1 MRDAFAER
9 VLNDFVFADSR
20 LGSHP
25 VLGATCLWLRG
36 AELVSGELAPP
47 RPTGRELRIPLL
59 PETIATAPLR
69 DGCALII
76 QEPHLVP
83 NLPKEAERWGL
94 VGDILSVLVEPLFD
108 ANQVVGTLSFH
119 SRVAHFFDDR
129 RLAMTRLIG
138 ALIVYLHLH
147 WNDRISTPASRA
159 LGEAMRQV
167 RESQGLTQ
175 DQLGSRL
182 GLNRI
187 TLSRN
192 ESGAQPPS
200 REGLYRW
207 CSALGLLSA
216 TTAARVEVVDITS
229 TILPILHDD
238 PRKLALLSPEQFERF
253 VAERLDRM
261 GYDTTLS
268 GPTTLKDGGI
278 DLIAVPR
285 VRTVGCFLLAGQV
298 KHHRAGA
305 RTGRAA
311 VDRLLAWE
319 ASAFRLGLLVTNT
332 EFTKDALWVAGLE
345 QHRSFLRLRDFNDLK
360 RWIQDDFSSDRDWRE
375 IPETID
381 VAPGIA
387 IQVPRPGLAHP
398 ELVWPAAP
406 RVITRE

>member
-9 VLNDFVFADSR
+9 VLNDFVFADCR

-25 VLGATCLWLRG
+25 ALRATSYWLRG
-36 AELVSGELAPP
+36 KMLVAGEAAPP
-47 RPTGRELRIPLL
+47 RPTDRELSIPFNSGSHATVRSVVRNAIGVPMGDETWAFPDDIRSTLAAPLL
-59 PETIATAPLR
+59 DEEKAVGVLSIDSRLSSSFEHR
-69 DGCALII
+69 
-76 QEPHLVP
+76 HLDTTTV
-83 NLPKEAERWGL
+83 LGA
-94 VGDILSVLVEPLFD
+94 IL
-108 ANQVVGTLSFH
+108 
-119 SRVAHFFDDR
+119 
-129 RLAMTRLIG
+129 
-138 ALIVYLHLH
+138 VYLRSH

-159 LGEAMRQV
+159 LGEALRQV
-167 RESQGLTQ
+167 RQSQGLTQ

-207 CSALGLLSA
+207 CSALGLVSA
-216 TTAARVEVVDITS
+216 TTAARVEVVDIS
-229 TILPILHDD
+229 SKILPILHVD
-238 PRKLALLSPEQFERF
+238 PSKLALLSPEQFERF

-261 GYDTTLS
+261 GYDITLS

-278 DLIAVPR
+278 DLIAVPK

-319 ASAFRLGLLVTNT
+319 ASPFRLGLLVTNT

-345 QHRSFLRLRDFNDLK
+345 QHRAFLRLRDFSDLK

-381 VAPGIA
+381 VAPGIV

>member
-1 MRDAFAER
+1 MDADNF
-9 VLNDFVFADSR
+9 R
-20 LGSHP
+20 LAKAKDIRSF
-25 VLGATCLWLRG
+25 LG
-36 AELVSGELAPP
+36 V
-47 RPTGRELRIPLL
+47 
-59 PETIATAPLR
+59 
-69 DGCALII
+69 
-76 QEPHLVP
+76 
-83 NLPKEAERWGL
+83 
-94 VGDILSVLVEPLFD
+94 PLFD
-108 ANQVVGTLSFH
+108 ADQAVGILFIDSLLPSFYE
-119 SRVAHFFDDR
+119 DR
-129 RLAMTRLIG
+129 HLKTTSILG

-147 WNDRISTPASRA
+147 WNDQISTRASRA
-159 LGEAMRQV
+159 LGEALRQV
-167 RESQGLTQ
+167 RQSQGLTL

-207 CSALGLLSA
+207 CSALGLVSA

-229 TILPILHDD
+229 KILPILHDD

-261 GYDTTLS
+261 GYDMTLS

-278 DLIAVPR
+278 DLIAIPKM
-285 VRTVGCFLLAGQV
+285 RTVGCFLLAGQV
-298 KHHRAGA
+298 KHHRAGT

-319 ASAFRLGLLVTNT
+319 ASPFRLGLLVTNT
-332 EFTKDALWVAGLE
+332 EFTKDALWVAGME
-345 QHRSFLRLRDFNDLK
+345 QHRAFLRLRDFSDLK

-381 VAPGIA
+381 VAPGVV